1 MNQQIGNARSGG
13 DIYMIAVLGP
23 KGTFCDK
30 SYEEYNKKYEAVHGK
45 SLEPLYCPTIDDV
58 FEQLCT
64 NEACEYAVVPVE
76 NMLDGYVKIRWQ
88 SSFHCLPMQRR

>member
-30 SYEEYNKKYEAVHGK
+30 SYEVYKRTSRRIKKRRFKKYRFIA
-45 SLEPLYCPTIDDV
+45 D
-58 FEQLCT
+58 Q
-64 NEACEYAVVPVE
+64 
-76 NMLDGYVKIRWQ
+76 
-88 SSFHCLPMQRR
+88 